1 MVGQG
6 SAFQKN
12 RPIEMMIFSKI
23 NKAGTAK
30 KSTAR
35 RDVKRRN
42 ILQLLLGLA
51 IILAVNAIG
60 SVKFARFDL
69 TSEKRYTLTEGTRNM
84 LRELDDLV
92 FFRIYLE
99 GNFPAGFKRLRN
111 QTREMLDEFRAYS
124 GNVQYEF
131 INPLE
136 APDRDGLM
144 EMLVEKGLQPTQLQV
159 REDDA
164 TSQQIIFPG
173 ALVSYRGKEASLK
186 LLQDQVGKPAEDVLN
201 NSGQAL
207 EYQLANTIRQLTA
220 PQKHKVAFLEGHG
233 ELENRFIADIA
244 TSLNDFYQ
252 VERLQL
258 DDNLSNLLEFK
269 TLVVAKPS
277 IAFTEEEKFLLDQ
290 YVMQGGS
297 MLWLVDPVFASMDS
311 LVPPAF
317 ESIGMAWPLNLDD
330 LFFRYGVRLNTDLL
344 MDLRAAPIPVTTGM
358 MGDRPQISLLPWYFF
373 PLLDPVGDHK
383 IVKNLNLV
391 RSEFVSSLDTVSAEG
406 IEKTILLQTSP
417 YTRVVP
423 TPARVALD
431 LLQVRPNEQEYAAGP
446 RSVAVLLEGSFQSV
460 FLNRI
465 KPAVTLPEGLQP
477 REESLPTAII
487 VVADGDLLR
496 NQLGQGGRPL
506 PLGYDRYSEETF
518 ANRDFIMNAVNY
530 LADDSGILEARVKDV
545 RLRMLDRTRINN
557 SKTLIQMTNLLV
569 PVLLLTLFGILRFIW
584 RKRRYAGLS
593 K

>member
-1 MVGQG
+1 M
-6 SAFQKN
+6 K
-12 RPIEMMIFSKI
+12 IFSKI
-23 NKAGTAK
+23 NKSDSAIPI
-30 KSTAR
+30 SAR

-42 ILQLLLGLA
+42 IMQLLLGIA
-51 IILAVNAIG
+51 IILAVNALG

-69 TSEKRYTLTEGTRNM
+69 TSEKRYTLTEGTRSM
-84 LRELDDLV
+84 LRQLDDLV
-92 FFRIYLE
+92 FFRVYLE

-124 GNVQYEF
+124 GNLQYAF
-131 INPLE
+131 VNPLE

-144 EMLVEKGLQPTQLQV
+144 DMLVQKGLQPTQLQV

-173 ALVSYRGKEASLK
+173 ALVSYRGKEVPLK

-220 PQKHKVAFLEGHG
+220 TSRQKVAFLEGHG
-233 ELENRFIADIA
+233 ELENRYIADLA
-244 TSLNDFYQ
+244 NSLSDFYQ
-252 VERLQL
+252 VERLPLQN
-258 DDNLSNLLEFK
+258 NLAELLEFK
-269 TLVVAKPS
+269 TLIAAKPQ

-290 YVMQGGS
+290 YIMQGGS
-297 MLWLVDPVFASMDS
+297 MLWLVDPVFATMDS
-311 LVPPAF
+311 LVPPSF
-317 ESIGMAWPLNLDD
+317 ESIGMAWPLNLED

-358 MGDRPQISLLPWYFF
+358 VGDRPQISLLPWYFF

-391 RSEFVSSLDTVSAEG
+391 RSEFISSLDTVSAGG

-423 TPARVALD
+423 TPARVALE
-431 LLQVRPNEQEYAAGP
+431 LLQQQPDEQEYQAGP

-460 FLNRI
+460 FRNRL
-465 KPAVTLPEGLQP
+465 KPEVTLPEGMTL
-477 REESLPTAII
+477 REESLPTAMI
-487 VVADGDLLR
+487 VAADGDLVR
-496 NQLGQGGRPL
+496 NQFGQGGQPL
-506 PLGYDRYSEETF
+506 PLGYDRYSGETF
-518 ANRDFIMNAVNY
+518 ANLDFIMNAVNY
-530 LADDSGILEARVKDV
+530 LADDSGILEARVKEV
-545 RLRMLDRTRINN
+545 RLRMLDRTRINRD
-557 SKTLIQMTNLLV
+557 KIRIQLTNLLL
-569 PVLLLTLFGILRFIW
+569 PD
-584 RKRRYAGLS
+584 
-593 K
+593 